1 MTVIIA
7 TILLCC
13 LIGVWTLFPLWTVEA
28 DRDPGDGLEAVDRLS
43 AWREEKDR
51 LVGELVAL
59 DVAFSEQKIDDG
71 DYQLERERV
80 VSEAEH
86 ASAELSKAR
95 AAQAAAERP
104 AQTYPRLA
112 ATMAVALV
120 VGTVALT
127 IGLDRQDIRS
137 NSNPHADG
145 RIPLPSDVG
154 KAGAASGESRTSP
167 GNLSLRPDGTPD
179 VGAMVAKLE
188 NRVKAG
194 NASIDDVMMLARSY
208 RVLDRETESL
218 AMYRQARSM
227 APGEQAIELVL
238 ASALLRTGTD
248 PDRDEATEIVEKVL
262 TDDPAKPEALW
273 LKGLGLIRRHEI
285 QQARDI
291 LTKLTGLVGE
301 NSAAKKAVV
310 GLLAE
315 LDASASS
322 LRKIPGAAGE
332 HAPAAS
338 AAPATPKEPPAK

>member
-1 MTVIIA
+1 MSA
-7 TILLCC
+7 
-13 LIGVWTLFPLWTVEA
+13 
-28 DRDPGDGLEAVDRLS
+28 GDGLQAVDRLS
-43 AWREEKDR
+43 AWRKEKDW

-59 DVAFSEQKIDDG
+59 DVAFSEQKIDDR

-95 AAQAAAERP
+95 AVRAAAARP
-104 AQTYPRLA
+104 AQIYPRLA
-112 ATMAVALV
+112 AAMAVALV
-120 VGTVALT
+120 MGAVALM

-145 RIPLPSDVG
+145 RIPLPSV
-154 KAGAASGESRTSP
+154 ASGDSRTNS
-167 GNLSLRPDGTPD
+167 GSLPLGPDGTPD

-194 NASIDDVMMLARSY
+194 NASVDDVMMLARSY
-208 RVLDRETESL
+208 RVLDRDTESL

-227 APGEQAIELVL
+227 APGEQAVELVF

-248 PDRDEATEIVEKVL
+248 PDRDEATEIVDKVL
-262 TDDPAKPEALW
+262 AGDPAKPEALW

-291 LTKLTGLVGE
+291 LTRLDGLVGE

-322 LRKIPGAAGE
+322 LRKIPGATGE
-332 HAPAAS
+332 GASAAS